1 MIKKVLATSLSV
13 SILLAGSL
21 SQSEGNNV
29 NTNSGFYKSART
41 RQAYI
46 NLTSE
51 QRAELDSM
59 NTNNNKWLT
68 IKEVKDH
75 GRYSLPIVQGQSYL
89 YPFMDDRNNNGM
101 VGENE
106 IEASESSSGTENND
120 QENSQEAPEEV
131 TDEEIENLE
140 EVEEENL
147 EEDLDSNQEIQEDP
161 SSNQETEEN
170 PVASQIPSDY
180 LDRLEESLKNAKTT
194 IAGAE
199 ILVKNMPKF
208 STKNGQVI
216 NNLIEKQKQII
227 ARAEKVL
234 VANGREIV
242 ID

>member
-1 MIKKVLATSLSV
+1 MKIKKILPKALVAT
-13 SILLAGSL
+13 ILL
-21 SQSEGNNV
+21 GNLTSPSFASSV
-29 NTNSGFYKSART
+29 NTNSGFYRSSRT

-46 NLTSE
+46 NLSNE
-51 QRAELDSM
+51 QRLELDAM
-59 NTNNNKWLT
+59 NKNNNGWLT
-68 IKEVKDH
+68 LKEVKDYGNH
-75 GRYSLPIVQGQSYL
+75 SLPVVKGQSYL

-106 IEASESSSGTENND
+106 TETPESSSSTENND
-120 QENSQEAPEEV
+120 QENNQEAPEEV

-140 EVEEENL
+140 GVEEENL
-147 EEDLDSNQEIQEDP
+147 EEDLNSNQETEENP

-216 NNLIEKQKQII
+216 NNLIEKQNQII
-227 ARAEKVL
+227 VRAEKIL
-234 VANGREIV
+234 VANGR
-242 ID
+242 

>member
-21 SQSEGNNV
+21 SQSEANNV

-46 NLTSE
+46 NLTGE

-106 IEASESSSGTENND
+106 TEASESSSGTENND
-120 QENSQEAPEEV
+120 QENNQEAPEEV

-147 EEDLDSNQEIQEDP
+147 EEDLNSNQEIQED
-161 SSNQETEEN
+161 SISNEEKEE
-170 PVASQIPSDY
+170 PVENQIPSDY

-208 STKNGQVI
+208 STKNGEII
-216 NNLIEKQKQII
+216 NNLIEKQNQII
-227 ARAEKVL
+227 ARAEKIL

>member
-21 SQSEGNNV
+21 SQSEANNV

-46 NLTSE
+46 NLTGE

-106 IEASESSSGTENND
+106 TEASESSSGTENND
-120 QENSQEAPEEV
+120 QEINQEAPEEV

-140 EVEEENL
+140 E
-147 EEDLDSNQEIQEDP
+147 DLNSNQENQENP
-161 SSNQETEEN
+161 SSNQEIEEN
-170 PVASQIPSDY
+170 PVENQIPSDY

-199 ILVKNMPKF
+199 ILTNSMPNFGEKYGYEL
-208 STKNGQVI
+208 SS
-216 NNLIEKQKQII
+216 LIENQKKII
-227 ARAEKVL
+227 SKAEAFL
-234 VANGREIV
+234 RANGR
-242 ID
+242 